1 MKKIITLAAVFFC
14 IMSSNAQT
22 KQNYIKRDT
31 IEVIKYDELG
41 MEHHYKVI
49 HYEEV
54 GDPKYWERI
63 HRNRHRWNRISAVI
77 FTIGSTAMIVGMATS
92 IN

>member
-14 IMSSNAQT
+14 VMSSNAQT

-41 MEHHYKVI
+41 MEYHYKII

-63 HRNRHRWNRISAVI
+63 HRNRRRWNRISAVI